1 MKKIYLFLTAMVLVL
16 TACEKDQIGRY
27 DLGSY
32 VYFTQKETASQSFS
46 FSYYPG
52 LTTHS
57 LEFEVNL
64 MGDLLTEDKTFE
76 LYIDTEKTTA
86 TPDMYEL
93 NLHPVFHQ
101 GTATDQ
107 ITVPLKKPN
116 DILKDKEVTLVFG
129 IKENEN
135 FQPGFVGQRS
145 ITINFNDIASKPLW
159 WDSTVESYLGAYDAY
174 KLDEFIKCTGVNDLT
189 GVDETLIRKYALDFK
204 EYIEENGLD
213 IDIPVY

>member
-107 ITVPLKKPN
+107 ITVTLKNPN

-145 ITINFNDIASKPLW
+145 ITINFNP
-159 WDSTVESYLGAYDAY
+159 
-174 KLDEFIKCTGVNDLT
+174 
-189 GVDETLIRKYALDFK
+189 
-204 EYIEENGLD
+204 
-213 IDIPVY
+213 

>member
-32 VYFTQKETASQSFS
+32 VYFTQKETVLQSFS

-86 TPDMYEL
+86 TPEMYEL
-93 NLHPVFHQ
+93 DLHPVFH
-101 GTATDQ
+101 
-107 ITVPLKKPN
+107 
-116 DILKDKEVTLVFG
+116 
-129 IKENEN
+129 
-135 FQPGFVGQRS
+135 GQFRS
-145 ITINFNDIASKPLW
+145 R
-159 WDSTVESYLGAYDAY
+159 V
-174 KLDEFIKCTGVNDLT
+174 
-189 GVDETLIRKYALDFK
+189 
-204 EYIEENGLD
+204 
-213 IDIPVY
+213 

>member
-1 MKKIYLFLTAMVLVL
+1 MVLVL

-93 NLHPVFHQ
+93 TKGDIDKRYNAYK
-101 GTATDQ
+101 TATDSGWLQ
-107 ITVPLKKPN
+107 
-116 DILKDKEVTLVFG
+116 
-129 IKENEN
+129 
-135 FQPGFVGQRS
+135 
-145 ITINFNDIASKPLW
+145 
-159 WDSTVESYLGAYDAY
+159 
-174 KLDEFIKCTGVNDLT
+174 
-189 GVDETLIRKYALDFK
+189 VDEVR
-204 EYIEENGLD
+204 ERENMEPLGMNMIKLGLQD
-213 IDIPVY
+213 VLYDPKTQMLYVPNTNQMHKLGEGGNGEGESK

>member
-32 VYFTQKETASQSFS
+32 VYFTQKETVLQSFS

-86 TPDMYEL
+86 TPEMYEL
-93 NLHPVFHQ
+93 DLHPVFHQ
-101 GTATDQ
+101 GTPTDQ
-107 ITVPLKKPN
+107 ITVTLKNPN

-145 ITINFNDIASKPLW
+145 ITINFNDIASQLYGGIVLLKVTWARMMLINLM
-159 WDSTVESYLGAYDAY
+159 SLSNVRESM
-174 KLDEFIKCTGVNDLT
+174 T
-189 GVDETLIRKYALDFK
+189 
-204 EYIEENGLD
+204 
-213 IDIPVY
+213 

>member
-76 LYIDTEKTTA
+76 LYISCFRAGGVENAGVVYGLGANAPGDVKNTEAMTA
-86 TPDMYEL
+86 AYEL
-93 NLHPVFHQ
+93 
-101 GTATDQ
+101 GK
-107 ITVPLKKPN
+107 TV
-116 DILKDKEVTLVFG
+116 
-129 IKENEN
+129 
-135 FQPGFVGQRS
+135 
-145 ITINFNDIASKPLW
+145 
-159 WDSTVESYLGAYDAY
+159 
-174 KLDEFIKCTGVNDLT
+174 
-189 GVDETLIRKYALDFK
+189 
-204 EYIEENGLD
+204 
-213 IDIPVY
+213 